1 MSCDW
6 GCHNRFYRDTENR
19 KIAGVCAGI
28 ADYFSW
34 DVNVVR
40 GLTVLSAIMFTFVTV
55 GLYVFAAMFLP
66 EKPRDL
72 YDDDREE
79 KYWRQYR
86 KSPRETLS
94 TAKYRFRRLERKLN
108 RMEAYV
114 TSDRYQLDRE
124 LQDLDRKPAR

>member
-6 GCHNRFYRDTENR
+6 GCHNKLYRDTENG

-34 DVNVVR
+34 NVDAVR
-40 GLTVLSAIMFTFVTV
+40 LATIVGAMLFTVTTV
-55 GLYVFAAMFLP
+55 ALYFAAAFFLP
-66 EKPRDL
+66 QKPKDL
-72 YDDDREE
+72 YDNKAEE
-79 KYWRQYR
+79 QYWRRYR

-94 TAKYRFRRLERKLN
+94 AAKYRFRKLERKLN

-124 LQDLDRKPAR
+124 LQDLDQGTSR

>member
-6 GCHNRFYRDTENR
+6 GCHNRLYRDTENG

-34 DVNVVR
+34 DLAVVR
-40 GLTVLSAIMFTFVTV
+40 GLTVVSALMFTFVTV
-55 GLYVFAAMFLP
+55 GLYIFAAMFLP
-66 EKPRDL
+66 IKPNDL
-72 YDDDREE
+72 YDDDKEE
-79 KYWRQYR
+79 KYWRRYR

-94 TAKYRFRRLERKLN
+94 AARYRFRKLERKLN

-114 TSDRYQLDRE
+114 TSDKYQLDRE
-124 LQDLDRKPAR
+124 LQDLDRRPAR